1 MNAPRRVARCG
12 RCGREGHYA
21 PTCVW
26 PEAAPAPA
34 ATSPAP
40 ATKPAPAPAA
50 PTPEAAPLPEGVV
63 LPPPRVKRRE
73 KPVESSEA
81 MAVRVAAELRRQEL
95 AERPYEHTD
104 AVHGV
109 PGDDF
114 LWRHTWTHHQTGEQL
129 RMTVPLPPS
138 GNRHDE
144 MWTNGFVTARYV
156 RDAETLA
163 AYHKDSVIERLTAGG
178 AVVERLWHE
187 LRREAKAPES
197 PWSPA

>member
-40 ATKPAPAPAA
+40 TPKPAPAA
-50 PTPEAAPLPEGVV
+50 PAPEAASPKPAPEK
-63 LPPPRVKRRE
+63 PRRVAKRE

-81 MAVRVAAELRRQEL
+81 MLARVAADEHRREL
-95 AERPYEHTD
+95 AARPYEHTLRER
-104 AVHGV
+104 G
-109 PGDDF
+109 GDF
-114 LWRHTWTHHQTGEQL
+114 VWRHTWTHHQTGEQL
-129 RMTVPLPPS
+129 RMTTPLPPS
-138 GNRHDE
+138 GDRYDVDWSE
-144 MWTNGFVTARYV
+144 GFVVVRYV

-163 AYHKDSVIERLTAGG
+163 TYHKDSVIERLTAGG